1 MGKITISNG
10 MLICSTSRGG
20 GRPGHGRVQ
29 VAAART
35 GSNVAEGSLHRD
47 EMHHAAA
54 AAGTSTSQRPARGPR
69 GAHHVTSMELTTA
82 LGVGWSSGARRMG
95 EEVVVGGI

>member
-1 MGKITISNG
+1 
-10 MLICSTSRGG
+10 
-20 GRPGHGRVQ
+20 
-29 VAAART
+29 
-35 GSNVAEGSLHRD
+35 
-47 EMHHAAA
+47 MHHAAA
-54 AAGTSTSQRPARGPR
+54 AAGTSTSQRPAR